1 MIRKGAILRTHEKLE
16 TSLRTGTVFHVSF
29 LFAENYISREL
40 LSLLKRVNGNK
51 FERMDNM
58 NNYMYDAVEA
68 GKRIREV
75 RKKNKYTQEQL
86 AEKLFLTA
94 ESVSNFENGKTMCMP
109 ENVAKICEIF
119 GVTADYIYYGIES
132 AYPMVGILHH
142 EEGVDLVP
150 ANLELSAM
158 EFNLV
163 NAMSRETTLKNYLSQ
178 RLCK

>member
-1 MIRKGAILRTHEKLE
+1 MCP
-16 TSLRTGTVFHVSF
+16 F

-40 LSLLKRVNGNK
+40 LSVLKRVNGNK

-58 NNYMYDAVEA
+58 NNYRYDAVKA

-109 ENVAKICEIF
+109 ENVARICELF
-119 GVTADYIYYGIES
+119 DVTADYIYYGVES
-132 AYPMVGILHH
+132 RGTDVT
-142 EEGVDLVP
+142 GVDNIV
-150 ANLELSAM
+150 
-158 EFNLV
+158 NLV
-163 NAMSRETTLKNYLSQ
+163 KDCNPNELDRIGKMIMLFLG
-178 RLCK
+178 

>member
-1 MIRKGAILRTHEKLE
+1 MCP
-16 TSLRTGTVFHVSF
+16 F

-40 LSLLKRVNGNK
+40 LSVLKRVNGNK

-58 NNYMYDAVEA
+58 NNYRYDAVEA

-109 ENVAKICEIF
+109 ENVARICELF
-119 GVTADYIYYGIES
+119 GVTADYIYYGVENIGTD
-132 AYPMVGILHH
+132 VT
-142 EEGVDLVP
+142 GVDNIV
-150 ANLELSAM
+150 
-158 EFNLV
+158 NLV
-163 NAMSRETTLKNYLSQ
+163 KDCNPNELDRIGKMIMLFLG
-178 RLCK
+178 

>member
-1 MIRKGAILRTHEKLE
+1 MCP
-16 TSLRTGTVFHVSF
+16 F

-132 AYPMVGILHH
+132 ASKI
-142 EEGVDLVP
+142 
-150 ANLELSAM
+150 
-158 EFNLV
+158 
-163 NAMSRETTLKNYLSQ
+163 KNP
-178 RLCK
+178 

>member
-1 MIRKGAILRTHEKLE
+1 MCP
-16 TSLRTGTVFHVSF
+16 F

-132 AYPMVGILHH
+132 ASKIKNPLMDSIMVKLSGCSA
-142 EEGVDLVP
+142 D
-150 ANLELSAM
+150 ELDRIDKMISL
-158 EFNLV
+158 FLG
-163 NAMSRETTLKNYLSQ
+163 
-178 RLCK
+178 